1 MHAPSEPRFLITGG
15 SGFLGRALIEE
26 LFQLA
31 EAKDM
36 RISVRVLDLR
46 AGKHDRPVEWR
57 EGSVTDADAVRQACQ
72 DVDVVLHAAAMVDW
86 GNTPEATLHA
96 VNVGGTQNVLAA
108 CAAAGVAGLV
118 HTSTMDVV
126 MGDGPIRNGDE
137 SLAYPSVPFDRYSA
151 TKAEAERA
159 VLEAHHA
166 GEGPAALRACVLRPC
181 GMYGERDPYHMSA
194 VYREAEAGKLTFR
207 LGDGS
212 AVFEHVYVG
221 NVAYAHAL
229 AAFAMLE
236 PAPGVEGEAFFI
248 TDQPAANFFDFMQP
262 FVEAWGF
269 AFPSKRRA
277 IPKAVGLAVGSVM
290 QAGARLLSPFVTLA
304 PVITRS
310 SVHILCTDIGFKTDK
325 AQRAFG
331 YAPRYSAQEAFDR
344 TVADFVRHGPV
355 AA

>member
-1 MHAPSEPRFLITGG
+1 MDDSGDIRFLITGG
-15 SGFLGRALIEE
+15 SGFLGQALIEE

-31 EAKDM
+31 EY
-36 RISVRVLDLR
+36 RGRGIHVRVLDLR
-46 AGKHDRPVEWR
+46 AGKHARSVEWC
-57 EGSVTDADAVRQACQ
+57 EGSVTDPLAVSDACA

-86 GNTPEATLHA
+86 GNAPEAALRA
-96 VNVGGTQNVLAA
+96 VNVGGTANVLDA
-108 CAAAGVAGLV
+108 CAEKNVSALI

-126 MGDGPIRNGDE
+126 MGAGPIRDGDE
-137 SLAYPSVPFDRYSA
+137 SLPYPAVPFDRYSA
-151 TKAEAERA
+151 TKAEAERT
-159 VLEAHHA
+159 VV
-166 GEGPAALRACVLRPC
+166 AANDGSGLRTCVLRPC

-194 VYREAEAGKLTFR
+194 VYREAESGKLSFR

-236 PAPGVEGEAFFI
+236 PAPGVEGEVFFI

-269 AFPSKRRA
+269 NFPSKRRRVPRA
-277 IPKAVGLAVGSVM
+277 LGMAVGSAFEM
-290 QAGARLLSPFVTLA
+290 GARVLSPFVTLT

-310 SVHILCTDIGFKTDK
+310 SVHIICTDIGFETDK
-325 AQRAFG
+325 AERAFG
-331 YAPRYSAQEAFDR
+331 YSPRYSTEEAFLR
-344 TVADFVRHGPV
+344 TVADFRSHGPV
-355 AA
+355 EN